1 MATRHILSA
10 LIVLGCAA
18 DVAAQES
25 PFRNR
30 TPNTFTA
37 PAEVPS
43 PRATLQEM
51 SWLTGQWSG
60 TGLGGVTEETWSGPA
75 SGAMMGMF
83 RLVKD
88 GKVVFYEFLTL
99 VEQEGSLR
107 IKLKHFNPDL
117 TGWEEKADY
126 ITFRL
131 LKLTPT
137 EAFFE
142 GITFRLEGPDRLRI
156 FLAIRNRAEGTVRE
170 EEFVQSRTR
179 QAQSPEQSPET
190 RDRDFRTPATD

>member
-10 LIVLGCAA
+10 LIVLGCATQA
-18 DVAAQES
+18 AAQET

-30 TPNTFTA
+30 TANTFTA
-37 PAEVPS
+37 SAEVPS
-43 PRATLQEM
+43 PRATLQDM
-51 SWLTGQWSG
+51 SWLTGRWSG
-60 TGLGGVTEETWSGPA
+60 TGLGGMTEEMWSDPA

-88 GKVVFYEFLTL
+88 GKVIFYEFLTL

-107 IKLKHFNPDL
+107 LKLKHFNPDL
-117 TGWEEKADY
+117 TGWEEKADF

-156 FLAIRNRAEGTVRE
+156 FVAIRNRADGTVRE

-179 QAQSPEQSPET
+179 
-190 RDRDFRTPATD
+190 